1 MRHYIGDV
9 HEMIKLQKKQSNI
22 WTILK
27 RVMSQITW
35 LKPIWNVIIQPADA
49 IIESTYESG
58 CIQAIA
64 WCATITLIQSQVWC
78 CCKLTYMMKPLIF
91 ESHPKRRWK
100 IQMVDPCQLFEAASL
115 SSGVTASAALALSMR
130 KVQCWSPVPTFSA
143 FPLWGA
149 WHTAWCLSHDPNTR
163 ITMNE
168 HLWCRSLITVTDC
181 REHLTNVATCHW
193 TRAPQFGLFLG
204 GYI

>member
-1 MRHYIGDV
+1 MRHYIDDV

-58 CIQAIA
+58 CIQAVA

-78 CCKLTYMMKPLIF
+78 CCKLTSWWNLWSLSLIQ
-91 ESHPKRRWK
+91 SGDGRL
-100 IQMVDPCQLFEAASL
+100 VDPCQLFEAASL

-163 ITMNE
+163 IPMNE
-168 HLWCRSLITVTDC
+168 HLWCWSLITITDG

-193 TRAPQFGLFLG
+193 TRAPQFGPFLG